1 MVKSLA
7 MCNFYSVKYNLVLA
21 KLFSF
26 DFGQVCK
33 DFCLK
38 RYVYCFLGGL
48 KGRKKLKATVC
59 VSEIV
64 LRVNLVILQSG
75 FDWLWGWIEV

>member
-7 MCNFYSVKYNLVLA
+7 MCNFYSVKYNLL
-21 KLFSF
+21 SF
-26 DFGQVCK
+26 DFGQVGK